1 MIDINQN
8 AFTASIGAAQSDLAG
23 WSLLIP
29 GIAALLVLGLIA
41 LGVWPRI
48 AEYR

>member
-1 MIDINQN
+1 MVILVIS
-8 AFTASIGAAQSDLAG
+8 ASG
-23 WSLLIP
+23 WTPLIP

-41 LGVWPRI
+41 LGLWPRI